1 MKNSSNKGFTLIELV
16 VVIVILGVLAVTAA
30 PRFLNYQRDA
40 HLARADAAFAS
51 FEASVG
57 LYHAK
62 WLTEGE
68 PTGIVDYGNG
78 DVYPSATG
86 FPISVNQTPLAP
98 NDNDTILIRGGDC
111 VLLWDALI
119 DTDLEIRSQHDDP
132 GTVLPS
138 EEEIVSWY
146 TSGNECYYY
155 YTPSFTIDER
165 LPILYYSPLTGETR
179 QTTEMASSS

>member
-1 MKNSSNKGFTLIELV
+1 MKTIKTQGFTLIELV
-16 VVIVILGVLAVTAA
+16 VVIVILGTLAVTAA

-51 FEASVG
+51 FEASISF
-57 LYHAK
+57 YHSK

-68 PTGIVDYGNG
+68 HVGIVDYGNG
-78 DVYPSATG
+78 DVYPSSTG
-86 FPISVNQTPLAP
+86 FPISVDRTPLTP
-98 NDNDTILIRGGDC
+98 NDNDSILIRGGDC
-111 VLLWDALI
+111 VLLWDALV
-119 DTDLEIRSQHDDP
+119 DTDLAIRSQHADP

-138 EEEIVSWY
+138 DEEIVSWY

-155 YTPSFTIDER
+155 YTPSFTIEER

-179 QTTEMASSS
+179 QTFEMASSS